1 MSQVNPLGE
10 TETKTQ
16 PAQVDV
22 NLEKPGAI
30 AIVDSTEESAVS
42 QVQLKEI
49 VDQIVTILSELPMYI
64 VSLFQN
70 YQKPIITIGLIV
82 AGGITLKVTLAVL
95 DTLNDVPLLSP
106 IFELVGMGYTGWFI
120 YRYLFRA
127 ASRQEL
133 SAEIS
138 SWKEQILGK

>member
-1 MSQVNPLGE
+1 MSQVNPIGE
-10 TETKTQ
+10 TDTKTETL
-16 PAQVDV
+16 PVDV

-30 AIVDSTEESAVS
+30 AILDSAEESAES
-42 QVQLKEI
+42 QVQLKDI
-49 VDQIVTILSELPMYI
+49 VDQVVTIFSELPMYV

-82 AGGITLKVTLAVL
+82 AAGITLKVTLAVI

-106 IFELVGMGYTGWFI
+106 IFELVGMGYTGWFV

-133 SAEIS
+133 SSEITAL
-138 SWKEQILGK
+138 KEQVLGK

>member
-16 PAQVDV
+16 SAQVDV
-22 NLEKPGAI
+22 SLEKAGAI
-30 AIVDSTEESAVS
+30 TIVDSSGESGVS

-49 VDQIVTILSELPMYI
+49 VDQVVTILSELPMY
-64 VSLFQN
+64 VVNFFQN

-82 AGGITLKVTLAVL
+82 AGGITLKVTLAVI

-106 IFELVGMGYTGWFI
+106 IFELVGMGYTGWFV
-120 YRYLFRA
+120 YRYLLRA

-133 SAEIS
+133 SSEITS
-138 SWKEQILGK
+138 LKEQVLGK